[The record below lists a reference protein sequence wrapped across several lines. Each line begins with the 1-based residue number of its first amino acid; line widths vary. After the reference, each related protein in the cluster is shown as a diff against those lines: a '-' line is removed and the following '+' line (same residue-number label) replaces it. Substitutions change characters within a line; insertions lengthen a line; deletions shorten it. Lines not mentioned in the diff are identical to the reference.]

1 MTIEMSH
8 FVGLK
13 FYVIHSSTSVC
24 PDGNDVFSFLKFK
37 SFIMNSCSALS
48 MRNIMLIIGFLA
60 TNSLFILN
68 FVPLD
73 EYGFPFLIPTFPKS
87 YFFHLCNLVVTLT
100 VYFYKQ
106 LVIIKVNITTWL
118 PSLSTKSFCL
128 SNLIPIVLQKLL
140 IFFRF

>member
-8 FVGLK
+8 FVGPK
-13 FYVIHSSTSVC
+13 FYVIHSPTSVC
-24 PDGNDVFSFLKFK
+24 PHSNDVFSFLKFK

-48 MRNIMLIIGFLA
+48 MRNIMLIVGFLA
-60 TNSLFILN
+60 TQSLFILN

-73 EYGFPFLIPTFPKS
+73 EDSFPFLIPTFIKS
-87 YFFHLCNLVVTLT
+87 YFFHLCNLVVALT

-118 PSLSTKSFCL
+118 SSFPTQSFCL
-128 SNLIPIVLQKLL
+128 PNLITIV
-140 IFFRF
+140 